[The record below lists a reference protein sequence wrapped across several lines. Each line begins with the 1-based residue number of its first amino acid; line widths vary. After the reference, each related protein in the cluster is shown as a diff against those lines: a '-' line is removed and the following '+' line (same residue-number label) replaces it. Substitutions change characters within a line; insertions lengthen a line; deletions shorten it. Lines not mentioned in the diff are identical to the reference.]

1 MINKYSFG
9 GQNITNPITKGRKI
23 LYLLALSMFSI
34 GIITLST
41 YALYNNEL
49 ITGINKIEAGQV
61 KMSYTEVNELTLNN
75 ALPMKDEEGKKLNNY
90 FDFTVSSYIKTKTD
104 DSNGQILKYNIIL
117 EPITVTDSL
126 NDNEIKVY
134 LTKIENGT
142 EAEVTKPITIKN
154 LNKYILKSQEET
166 FKNNQGET
174 KTYYRIRAWIDYQAD
189 ANKFNEKNY
198 KYKFKINVSTVKDY
212 ALDFARATVGTNG
225 LAIVT
230 HEIDD
235 TLQVDDRF
243 ATEYRYQ
250 GQEVKNYVTFNNE
263 LWRIIGIIPTDDGTG
278 YVENRLKIVRQEK
291 IGVTEWN
298 GCELGGIICTTT
310 NTMKNDW
317 TGSTLNKQLNTTFL
331 QMANE
336 TSRNM
341 IGTTKYYLGGYCIPK
356 GGINKEDSIFN
367 LWKYERK
374 KANDN
379 DGIYYGENQKDG
391 TKYMNSTNDTSKGAL
406 IYMSDYLLSNN
417 SSYKSW
423 MSHMYNNDN
432 PAWTLTT
439 ISDVLDEEWAIDVG
453 PGMAVF
459 ALWDNRIMYVTESL
473 SVFPTVTLSSD
484 VKISGG
490 EGTSSSPYQLSQ

>member
-1 MINKYSFG
+1 MG
-9 GQNITNPITKGRKI
+9 GQNTTNPITKGRKI
-23 LYLLALSMFSI
+23 LYLVALLMFSI

-142 EAEVTKPITIKN
+142 ETEVTKPITIKN

-291 IGVTEWN
+291 IGVTKWN
-298 GCELGGIICTTT
+298 GCELNGIICPTT
-310 NTMKNDW
+310 NTLWNDW
-317 TGSTLNKQLNTTFL
+317 AGSTLNMK
-331 QMANE
+331 
-336 TSRNM
+336 
-341 IGTTKYYLGGYCIPK
+341 
-356 GGINKEDSIFN
+356 
-367 LWKYERK
+367 ERK
-374 KANDN
+374 PM
-379 DGIYYGENQKDG
+379 I
-391 TKYMNSTNDTSKGAL
+391 M
-406 IYMSDYLLSNN
+406 M
-417 SSYKSW
+417 
-423 MSHMYNNDN
+423 
-432 PAWTLTT
+432 
-439 ISDVLDEEWAIDVG
+439 
-453 PGMAVF
+453 VF
-459 ALWDNRIMYVTESL
+459 IME
-473 SVFPTVTLSSD
+473 
-484 VKISGG
+484 KIKKMG
-490 EGTSSSPYQLSQ
+490 QNI